1 MVEQQQQQMQVI
13 VFKVGGEFYAIDVAY
28 IMGIEKTVSIVRIP
42 ANVPHVKGIVNL
54 RGEVIPV
61 LSLRSKFSLPDAP
74 VTEDNRMLIVQ
85 YDDIH
90 VALLVDE
97 VLEIEDVTEQKYHAV
112 PRIVQNNDTRYLRGI
127 INDKNRLIVMIE
139 HTELIPEEDKK
150 NMREIINE

>member
-1 MVEQQQQQMQVI
+1 MVEQQQQMQVI
-13 VFKVGGEFYAIDVAY
+13 VFKVGGELYAIDVAY

-85 YDDIH
+85 YGDIH

-97 VLEIEDVTEQKYHAV
+97 VLEIEDVTEQKYHDV

>member
-1 MVEQQQQQMQVI
+1 MVEQQQQMQVI
-13 VFKVGGEFYAIDVAY
+13 VFKVGGELYAIDVAY

-97 VLEIEDVTEQKYHAV
+97 VLEIEDVTEQKYHDV